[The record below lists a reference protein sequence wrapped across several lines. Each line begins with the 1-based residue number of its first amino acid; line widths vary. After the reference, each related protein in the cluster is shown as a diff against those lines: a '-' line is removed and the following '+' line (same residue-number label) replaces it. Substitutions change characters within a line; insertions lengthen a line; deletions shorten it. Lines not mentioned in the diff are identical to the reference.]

1 MSKGEDYS
9 SGWEYESRDE
19 EEANYDEVSGVAK
32 EPELI
37 NVHMSNAKVAYEL
50 NILCLPY
57 ALVGSSGPTNSESR
71 RGKRSATIG
80 HGLQEY
86 VKRNG
91 GRKMKIDFSEGRAR
105 PADSN
110 QASKLT
116 SECGIHTRNKMHVAT
131 HWKDYKEPVLAHII
145 PNAIKSKKFEMDTK
159 DEVAKDR
166 DCFKGRTV
174 EEALSKRP
182 RHVTQENWEDLV
194 NKWSDERNQEISAK
208 NKQNREA
215 VKHQPKTG
223 SRCYIAHFHQ
233 LKKDKYNNEDP
244 SPIDFFKDTHIDKK
258 TGRMSEEAQ
267 IAYTAMENKRR
278 QAQSEGGHLVSD
290 AQIVAEVLKEHTAS
304 STFLSS
310 MGLQSRPGSSKPSAS
325 ALRIQELE
333 ERVQQQ
339 DMEAREANE
348 MYQQEL
354 NKKVEAQEYA
364 LQEMQR
370 KQQEDPEAVKK
381 SQQERE
387 EAWAKKQAETDALLS
402 FLLRKHGA

>member
-32 EPELI
+32 EQELI
-37 NVHMSNAKVAYEL
+37 N
-50 NILCLPY
+50 
-57 ALVGSSGPTNSESR
+57 
-71 RGKRSATIG
+71 
-80 HGLQEY
+80 EY

-110 QASKLT
+110 QASKLS

-145 PNAIKSKKFEMDTK
+145 PNAIKSVAKKFEMDTK
-159 DEVAKDR
+159 DEVAKDVCTKIFQSAVRQQRYRLKR

-278 QAQSEGGHLVSD
+278 EAQSEGGHLVSD

-370 KQQEDPEAVKK
+370 KQQEDLEAVKK

-387 EAWAKKQAETDALLS
+387 EVWAKKQAETDALLS